1 MCFSFGRSIGVWKWS
16 IGLHTVWFIRST
28 IAYCYYGYR
37 TASFIMQFSITSLMN
52 WRQASF
58 QIKKT
63 KQKEIHHQQP
73 HHHHPLHLSR
83 YRRHFKRPLQS
94 NAFPFLFS
102 LNIRKKFIYLTTLL
116 LYRNVNI

>member
-1 MCFSFGRSIGVWKWS
+1 
-16 IGLHTVWFIRST
+16 
-28 IAYCYYGYR
+28 
-37 TASFIMQFSITSLMN
+37 MN

-102 LNIRKKFIYLTTLL
+102 LNIRKKIHLSNNFITLQKCKYLKSNRVVFAIT
-116 LYRNVNI
+116 